1 MKDTYIYEKI
11 KNLTRKYEEEV
22 IKIRRDIHMHPEL
35 GFQEFRTSKLV
46 ADKLNELGLEVET
59 GVGITG
65 VIGILKGKEGGKTV
79 ALRAEMDALPIQ
91 EENDLPFKSIN
102 DNIMHACGHDC
113 HTANLLGVAM
123 ILNELRDEIKGQV
136 KFIFQ
141 PSEEV
146 NAGAREMLKSGSLD
160 EENIDAIFGLHV
172 VPLPVG
178 HITYGYGSQT
188 AFTDFFK
195 LKISGKQSHTAKPH
209 EGIDAILI
217 AGHVITAL
225 QSILSRTINPFEV
238 ATFSLGKISGGAA
251 ANIVP
256 DHVQI
261 EGMVR
266 ATSKETRNIIINKIE
281 QISSSIAQS
290 MGGQCEFILD
300 EGYPA
305 VINEKAT
312 TDFFKDV
319 ANESFKVIKGEL
331 GLENL
336 ANGDNEY
343 VYCVDNPI
351 LAAEDFGFFSEK
363 IPACYVS
370 IGAGNFAPQHNPR
383 FNIDERVFKVTLN
396 LMSALAIQYL
406 NK

>member
-1 MKDTYIYEKI
+1 MKDNYIYQRI
-11 KNLTRKYEEEV
+11 KNLARKYEGEV

-35 GFQEFRTSKLV
+35 GFNEFRTSKLV
-46 ADKLNELGLEVET
+46 ENELNKLGLEVET
-59 GVGITG
+59 RVGGTG

-91 EENDLPFKSIN
+91 EENDLTFKSTTKGV
-102 DNIMHACGHDC
+102 MHACGHDS

-123 ILNELRDEIKGQV
+123 ILNELKDEIKGQV

-146 NAGAREMLKSGSLD
+146 NAGANEMLKTGSLD

-172 VPLPVG
+172 VPLPIG
-178 HITYGYGSQT
+178 HITYGFGNQT
-188 AFTDFFK
+188 AYTDFFK
-195 LKISGKQSHTAKPH
+195 LKIIGKQSHTAKPH

-217 AGHVITAL
+217 AGHIITAL
-225 QSILSRTINPFEV
+225 QSIISRTINPFEV
-238 ATFSLGKISGGAA
+238 ATFSLGKINGGSA

-256 DHVQI
+256 DNVEI

-266 ATSKETRNIIINKIE
+266 ATSKETRNLIINKIE
-281 QISSSIAQS
+281 QISSSVAGS
-290 MGGQCEFILD
+290 LGGECKFKLT

-305 VINEKAT
+305 IINDKAT
-312 TDFFKDV
+312 TDFFIEV
-319 ANESFKVIKGEL
+319 ANKSFQVIKREL
-331 GLENL
+331 DLDL
-336 ANGDNEY
+336 AIQDNDF
-343 VYCVDNPI
+343 VYNIDKAI
-351 LAAEDFGFFSEK
+351 LAGEDFGFFSDK

-383 FNIDERVFKVTLN
+383 FNIDEKVFKVTLN
-396 LMSALAIQYL
+396 LLSALAIEYL
-406 NK
+406 S